1 MFNRVEEVLRFR
13 KSILGMLRIAAHD
26 DILLGR
32 PWSWRFEVYDSGA
45 SFQRMLFSFKA
56 LKVEN
61 FYKDTKFLEPTH
73 EAERSEG
80 VG

>member
-1 MFNRVEEVLRFR
+1 MSRVEKVARFR
-13 KSILGMLRIAAHD
+13 KSILEMLRNAVHE
-26 DILLGR
+26 DIRLGQ
-32 PWSWRFEVYDSGA
+32 PWSWRFEVYESGP
-45 SFQRMLFSFKA
+45 SFDRMLFSFKA
-56 LKVEN
+56 LKMEN